1 MKSIN
6 KIMLAAGILF
16 QLSASLYADNWSDA
30 FFVFGGGSDIAIAA
44 QNVLNNK
51 GKSGFRAVLNLAVNK
66 LNSSNEG
73 MAVAAWLSNM
83 PSKQFVTSYSN
94 DDVQAAGQAF
104 IDAANRSVSMSGPV
118 PSAPVAD
125 AAVSKG
131 WFATLFGSESSS
143 ASSADV
149 QAAQKADAAA
159 AAANEQA
166 LQALVNSSATGAN
179 LYNGYVNLIMDSLQQ
194 AISGIADPVV
204 QGQVMQN
211 VQSKMSGMQAAVRAN
226 NSNSRVLGKISSKK
240 NKKSRK

>member
-30 FFVFGGGSDIAIAA
+30 FSRFNGGTDAASAA
-44 QNVLNNK
+44 QAVLSRPNVLTFTNAYNTALSL
-51 GKSGFRAVLNLAVNK
+51 GTQEAFAVGAWVSNAKKNLFK
-66 LNSSNEG
+66 
-73 MAVAAWLSNM
+73 
-83 PSKQFVTSYSN
+83 TSLTAN
-94 DDVQAAGQAF
+94 DVQAAGQAI
-104 IDAANRSVSMSGPV
+104 IDGANRSMPVVV

-125 AAVSKG
+125 VAATKG
-131 WFATLFGSESSS
+131 WFASLFGNGSSS
-143 ASSADV
+143 ASAADV

-166 LQALVNSSATGAN
+166 LQGLVNSNATGSN

-211 VQSKMSGMQAAVRAN
+211 VQSKVSGMQASVRAN

>member
-16 QLSASLYADNWSDA
+16 QLSASLYADNWTDA
-30 FFVFGGGSDIAIAA
+30 FFVFGGGSDIAVAA
-44 QNVLNNK
+44 RNVLNNK
-51 GKSGFRAVLNLAVNK
+51 GKSGFRAVINLAVNK

-94 DDVQAAGQAF
+94 ADVQAVGQSF
-104 IDAANRSVSMSGPV
+104 IDAVNRSMPEVV
-118 PSAPVAD
+118 ASAPMVDVA
-125 AAVSKG
+125 VNKG
-131 WFATLFGSESSS
+131 WFASLFGSGSSS
-143 ASSADV
+143 ASAADV

-159 AAANEQA
+159 AAVNEQA
-166 LQALVNSSATGAN
+166 LQALVNSPATGAN

-211 VQSKMSGMQAAVRAN
+211 VQAKMSGMQAAVRAN